1 MTEIRQECM
10 HGWMDG
16 DEVTENEM
24 STDNNTPYK
33 LIQIIIKGNPL
44 KVSSNISSNNMLVSV
59 VINA

>member
-24 STDNNTPYK
+24 STDNNTPNK
-33 LIQIIIKGNPL
+33 LIQVIIKGNPL
-44 KVSSNISSNNMLVSV
+44 KFSSNISSSMLVSV